1 MAIVFSLPRILITC
15 LLTFTVAQAA
25 STYPLWEGSPPNH
38 QDSDLQ
44 EETVVSN
51 ILRISKVQDPS
62 IEVFLPSNR
71 DANGQAVIICPGGG
85 YGILA
90 YDWEGTQT
98 AKWLN
103 TIGIAGIVLK
113 YRLPEDASNVVP
125 HLTPLMD
132 AHRALRIVRH
142 RAEEWNIDPDQVG
155 IMGFSAGGH
164 LASTA
169 ATHFDAG
176 EPDAPDP
183 IDRLSS
189 RPDFAILMYPVVSF
203 VTHSAH
209 SGSRRNLLGEQ
220 DSPELR
226 AHYSAELNVTTET
239 PPTLFIHSADDKSVP
254 VQNSLD
260 LYQALLANDVP
271 TEMHLYPYGGHGF
284 GLAIG
289 QGYLSTWPD
298 RAADWLASLHA
309 D

>member
-1 MAIVFSLPRILITC
+1 VLSLPRILVAFLFT
-15 LLTFTVAQAA
+15 LTVAPAA
-25 STYPLWEGSPPNH
+25 STYRLWDGPPPNH
-38 QDSDLQ
+38 RDSDL
-44 EETVVSN
+44 EEIVDTSQD
-51 ILRISKVQDPS
+51 IIRISKVQDPA
-62 IEVFLPSNR
+62 IEVYLPTKR
-71 DANGQAVIICPGGG
+71 EATGQAVVICPGGG
-85 YGILA
+85 YGVLA
-90 YDWEGTQT
+90 YDWEGVQT

-103 TIGIAGIVLK
+103 TIGVAGIVLK
-113 YRLPEDASNVVP
+113 YRLPEDASNEVP

-132 AHRALRIVRH
+132 AHRALRTVRH
-142 RAEEWNIDPDQVG
+142 RAAEWNIDPDRVG
-155 IMGFSAGGH
+155 VMGFSAGGH

-169 ATHFDAG
+169 ATQFDTGDPNAT
-176 EPDAPDP
+176 DP

-226 AHYSAELNVTTET
+226 ARYSAELNVTAET
-239 PPTLFIHSADDKSVP
+239 PPILLIHSADDKSVP

-260 LYQALLANDVP
+260 LYQALHEQDIPV
-271 TEMHLYPYGGHGF
+271 EMHLYPYGGHGY
-284 GLAIG
+284 GLAVG

-298 RAADWLASLHA
+298 RAADWLESIRR